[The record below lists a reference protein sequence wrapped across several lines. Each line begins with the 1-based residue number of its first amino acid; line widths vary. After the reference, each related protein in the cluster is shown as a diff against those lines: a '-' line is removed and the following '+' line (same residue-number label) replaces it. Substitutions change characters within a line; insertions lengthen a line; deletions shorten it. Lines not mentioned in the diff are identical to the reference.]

1 MSDDGRDERDEA
13 QREPDHE
20 DDGEDGTD
28 EAQREP
34 DHEDDGED
42 GTDDEQPVV
51 ADLSEAEAEDQ
62 PSLGPRRAEQDSPG
76 EGDEAPPAGGDQTAT
91 EAGEQTGTDEPA
103 PVAPEEDATGEAVD
117 QRPDDASEDTATAG
131 EAADELL
138 TVRGLDA
145 GYGDLQILSGVN
157 LDVAEGEYVTIV
169 GPNGAGKSTAMK
181 SIFGLTNLMGGEIR
195 FAGQDITDL
204 RPEDIIHTGIGYVP
218 QSDNVFAGLTVVE
231 NLEMG
236 AYILDEVPQDRLD
249 AVYDRFPILE
259 ERKGQRAGTLS
270 GGQQQM
276 LAMGRALMLDPDL
289 LLLDEPS
296 AGLAPDLVED
306 MFDRIDGINDS
317 GTAILMVEQ
326 NAKEA
331 LRRCD
336 RGYVLVQG
344 QNRFEDSGD
353 ALLADEEVRQQFLGG

>member
-1 MSDDGRDERDEA
+1 MSDEDHDVDGD
-13 QREPDHE
+13 P
-20 DDGEDGTD
+20 
-28 EAQREP
+28 
-34 DHEDDGED
+34 
-42 GTDDEQPVV
+42 DEQPDDTGPHGADGDV
-51 ADLSEAEAEDQ
+51 AEGEASDGPDVEHGDAAREDSQEEPPSDDDLTSGEDLEESRAETIAPDSAGDQ
-62 PSLGPRRAEQDSPG
+62 PAVGPRPIEDEEQPDAEG
-76 EGDEAPPAGGDQTAT
+76 EASAGDEGGG
-91 EAGEQTGTDEPA
+91 AGESEP
-103 PVAPEEDATGEAVD
+103 PVEDA
-117 QRPDDASEDTATAG
+117 
-131 EAADELL
+131 LL
-138 TVRGLDA
+138 QVRDLDA
-145 GYGDLQILSGVN
+145 GYGDLQILSGVT
-157 LDVAEGEYVTIV
+157 LDVDDGEYVTIV

-181 SIFGLTNLMGGEIR
+181 SIFGLTNVMGGTIR
-195 FAGQDITDL
+195 FDDGDVTDL

-218 QSDNVFAGLTVVE
+218 QSDNVFTGLSVLE

-236 AYILDEVPQDRLD
+236 AYILDEVPQAQLQ

-259 ERKGQRAGTLS
+259 ERKHQTAGTLS

-317 GTAILMVEQ
+317 GTAVLMVEQ

-344 QNRFEDSGD
+344 ENRYEDEGEV
-353 ALLADEEVRQQFLGG
+353 LLGDEEVRQQFLGG